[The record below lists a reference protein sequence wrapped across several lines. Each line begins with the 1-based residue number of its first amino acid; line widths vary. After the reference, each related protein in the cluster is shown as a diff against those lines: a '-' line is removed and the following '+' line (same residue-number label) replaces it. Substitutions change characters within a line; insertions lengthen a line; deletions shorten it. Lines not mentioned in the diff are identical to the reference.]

1 MMSPQATFFKRGLS
15 VVSFLIAIVV
25 IVIITQRIVKPPIK
39 VYYDQSSG
47 NRSTFQTTNTTMIEC
62 SKSDAKDQHNVSQ
75 GEEIA
80 VKIPSPIILP
90 VKIDSF
96 VPDRLTV
103 IIPTYKRVVLLKQVL
118 SHLCGLDSLVD
129 CIIVVWNDIEEP
141 IPSDLLQF
149 SCSVRLYLKK
159 ETTNSLHNR
168 FIHYPEIRTEGII
181 YYIN

>member
-1 MMSPQATFFKRGLS
+1 MVSQATFFKRGGLA

-39 VYYDQSSG
+39 EYYDQSSG
-47 NRSTFQTTNTTMIEC
+47 NRSTFQTTNTMMIEC

-96 VPDRLTV
+96 VPDRFTV

-118 SHLCGLDSLVD
+118 SHLCSLDSLVD

-141 IPSDLLQF
+141 IPSDVLQF
-149 SCSVRLYLKK
+149 NCSAVRLYFKK
-159 ETTNSLHNR
+159 ETTNSLNNR
-168 FIHYPEIRTEGII
+168 FVRYPEIRTEGII
-181 YYIN
+181 